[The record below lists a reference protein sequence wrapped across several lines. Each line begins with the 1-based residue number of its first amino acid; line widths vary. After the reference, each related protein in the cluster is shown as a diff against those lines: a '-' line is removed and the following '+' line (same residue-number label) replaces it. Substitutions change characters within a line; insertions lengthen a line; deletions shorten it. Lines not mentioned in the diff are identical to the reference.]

1 MKSHRSGLRASRLAR
16 PTDQVDRG
24 APLAARR
31 DVTYWC
37 FDDHHTSVTLS
48 VDAEVPSEWA
58 CGRCGGPASATRGTA
73 VRAATPLWFPRTP
86 YEFLMM
92 RRSPEDGERLL
103 AEALA
108 ALRKDRPRPR

>member
-24 APLAARR
+24 APLADRHN
-31 DVTYWC
+31 VTFWC
-37 FDDHHTSVTLS
+37 ADDHDTMVTLS
-48 VDAEVPSEWA
+48 LDAEVPPSWD
-58 CGRCGGPASATRGTA
+58 CDRCGGPASTDRGTA
-73 VRAATPLWFPRTP
+73 VRAARTQWFPRTP

-108 ALRKDRPRPR
+108 AMRKDRPR

>member
-24 APLAARR
+24 APLADR
-31 DVTYWC
+31 
-37 FDDHHTSVTLS
+37 HSVTFWCAADHDTVLTLALEA
-48 VDAEVPSEWA
+48 DVPSTWD
-58 CGRCGGPASATRGTA
+58 CDRCGGPASTDRGTA
-73 VRAATPLWFPRTP
+73 VPLGPTRWFPRTP

-92 RRSPEDGERLL
+92 RRSPEDGERIL

-108 ALRKDRPRPR
+108 AMRKARPRN

>member
-24 APLAARR
+24 APLAERH

-37 FDDHHTSVTLS
+37 ADDHETVLTLALEA
-48 VDAEVPSEWA
+48 DVPSTWD
-58 CGRCGGPASATRGTA
+58 CDRCSGPASTDRGTA
-73 VRAATPLWFPRTP
+73 LPAGPTRWFPRTP

-92 RRSPEDGERLL
+92 RRSPEDGERIL

-108 ALRKDRPRPR
+108 ALRRHRPG

>member
-24 APLAARR
+24 APLADRHR
-31 DVTYWC
+31 VTFWC
-37 FDDHHTSVTLS
+37 AADHDTVLTLALEA
-48 VDAEVPSEWA
+48 DVPSTWD
-58 CGRCGGPASATRGTA
+58 CDRCGGPASTDRGTA
-73 VRAATPLWFPRTP
+73 VPLGPTRWFPRTP

-92 RRSPEDGERLL
+92 RRSPEDGERIL

-108 ALRKDRPRPR
+108 AMRKARPRN

>member
-1 MKSHRSGLRASRLAR
+1 VKSHRSGLRASRLAR

-24 APLAARR
+24 APLADRQS
-31 DVTYWC
+31 VTFWC
-37 FDDHHTSVTLS
+37 ADDHDTVLTLS
-48 VDAEVPSEWA
+48 LTAEVPATWE
-58 CGRCGGPASATRGTA
+58 CGRCGGPASTDRGTA
-73 VRAATPLWFPRTP
+73 LRAGRTQWFPRTP

-108 ALRKDRPRPR
+108 ALRKDRPR